1 MEINKPRGFSRLN
14 ENNNNQIDVYK
25 QIAEMQSSTLSLIKP
40 SALKVRL
47 DEYVIGNEETK
58 RVLCTAVYNHYKRI
72 SHNMKNKD
80 SGRLIDKSN
89 ILLIGGTGSGK
100 TYLLKMICQ
109 CLNVPFYIG
118 DASTLTASGYVGSD
132 VDNVLNGLYTASG
145 SDLNKA
151 QHGVIIID
159 EIDKI
164 RNKDQSESIKRDVS
178 GMDVQ
183 YELLKMMEGTVVRCY
198 PNERRSYDAGN
209 KHVDFDT
216 TNVLFICMGAFDGM
230 EKTIERRLN
239 VKKIGFNKPKE
250 GEEYDPN
257 KIFSYTTSEDLQTFG
272 MLRELI
278 GRLPII
284 TATEILSRDS
294 IRRILTEPKN
304 SIVNQYQWLFEIDG
318 LSLSFE
324 EDAFDAIADYSMI
337 NKTGARS
344 LRTTMEKVLGDYM
357 FEVPNSENN
366 PNIIVTGEMVR
377 EALRSQNMRNDI

>member
-1 MEINKPRGFSRLN
+1 MEINIPRKFSRLN
-14 ENNNNQIDVYK
+14 ENNRIDVYQ
-25 QIAEMQSSTLSLIKP
+25 QIAEMQSPTLSLIKP
-40 SALKVRL
+40 AELKQRL

-72 SHNMKNKD
+72 LHNIRNKE

-100 TYLLKMICQ
+100 TYLLKTICQ
-109 CLNVPFYIG
+109 CLNVPFFIS
-118 DASTLTASGYVGSD
+118 DASTMTASGYVGSD

-145 SDLNKA
+145 SDLSKA

-164 RNKDQSESIKRDVS
+164 RHKGQSESIKRDVS

-183 YELLKMMEGTVVRCY
+183 YELLKMMEGATIRCY
-198 PNERRSYDAGN
+198 PAERRSYEAGN

-239 VKKIGFNKPKE
+239 VKKIGYNKPE
-250 GEEYDPN
+250 ENEEYYPDQV
-257 KIFSYTTSEDLQTFG
+257 FSYTTSEDLQSFG
-272 MLRELI
+272 ILRELI

-284 TATEILSRDS
+284 TATETLSRYA

-344 LRTTMEKVLGDYM
+344 LRTTMEKILNDYM
-357 FEVPNSENN
+357 FEVPNSENH
-366 PNIIVTGEMVR
+366 PNIIVTGKMVR
-377 EALRSQNMRNDI
+377 EKLNLK

>member
-1 MEINKPRGFSRLN
+1 MNVTGNPLGNSLIDSTIN
-14 ENNNNQIDVYK
+14 VYK
-25 QIAEMQSSTLSLIKP
+25 QISEMQSPTLSLIKP
-40 SALKVRL
+40 SVLKSKL

-72 SHNMKNKD
+72 SHNIANKEN
-80 SGRLIDKSN
+80 GKIIDKSN

-100 TYLLKMICQ
+100 TYLLKTICK

-132 VDNVLNGLYTASG
+132 VDNLLNGLYTAAG
-145 SDLNKA
+145 GDMNKA
-151 QHGVIIID
+151 QHGIIIID

-164 RNKDQSESIKRDVS
+164 RNKDQSESVKRDVS

-183 YELLKMMEGTVVRCY
+183 YELLKMMEGTTIKCY
-198 PNERRSYDAGN
+198 PTERRSFDAGN
-209 KHVDFDT
+209 KHVNFDT

-239 VKKIGFNKPKE
+239 IQKVGFKKLDE
-250 GEEYDPN
+250 VEEYDPN
-257 KIFSYTTSEDLQTFG
+257 KVFSYTTSEDLQSYG

-284 TATEILSRDS
+284 TATETLTRDA
-294 IRRILTEPKN
+294 IRDILTKPKN

-318 LSLSFE
+318 LTLSFE
-324 EDAFDAIADYSMI
+324 EEVFDAIADYSMR

-344 LRTTMEKVLGDYM
+344 LRTTMEKILGDYM
-357 FEVPNSENN
+357 FDIQNSVDN
-366 PNIIVTGEMVR
+366 PNLVITGEIVR
-377 EALRSQNMRNDI
+377 NKLGIKN

>member
-1 MEINKPRGFSRLN
+1 MATTNIVRPPKFASSDDNK
-14 ENNNNQIDVYK
+14 QIDVYK
-25 QIAEMQSSTLSLIKP
+25 QIAEMQSPTLSLIKP
-40 SALKVRL
+40 SVLKARL

-72 SHNMKNKD
+72 SHNMRNKD

-100 TYLLKMICQ
+100 TYLLKTICQ
-109 CLNVPFYIG
+109 CLNVPFYIS
-118 DASTLTASGYVGSD
+118 DASTMTASGYVGSD
-132 VDNVLNGLYTASG
+132 VDNVLNGLYTAAG
-145 SDLNKA
+145 GDLNKA

-183 YELLKMMEGTVVRCY
+183 YELLKMMEGDVIRCY
-198 PNERRSYDAGN
+198 PAEKRSYDAGK

-239 VKKIGFNKPKE
+239 VKKIGYNKPDE
-250 GEEYDPN
+250 AEQYDPERV
-257 KIFSYTTSEDLQTFG
+257 FSYTTSEDLQSFG
-272 MLRELI
+272 MLRELV
-278 GRLPII
+278 GRLPIL
-284 TATEILSRDS
+284 TSTETLNRNA

-318 LSLSFE
+318 IKLSFE
-324 EDAFDAIADYSMI
+324 EDAYDAIADYSMI

-357 FEVPNSENN
+357 FEISNSENN
-366 PNIIVTGEMVR
+366 PNIIVTGKMVR
-377 EALRSQNMRNDI
+377 EKLGLKD